1 MKHFRGDYNRIQD
14 PENKIPEN
22 EPVFLLRGQDAF
34 APTVARLWAKMA
46 EEAGLAE
53 MAKIV
58 YAGADEMDEWQRTVK
73 SKLPNLPN
81 KINEK

>member
-1 MKHFRGDYNRIQD
+1 MKHFRADYNRIQD

-46 EEAGLAE
+46 EEAGLHE
-53 MAKIV
+53 MARIV

-73 SKLPNLPN
+73 SKLPDLPKN
-81 KINEK
+81 TEDQ